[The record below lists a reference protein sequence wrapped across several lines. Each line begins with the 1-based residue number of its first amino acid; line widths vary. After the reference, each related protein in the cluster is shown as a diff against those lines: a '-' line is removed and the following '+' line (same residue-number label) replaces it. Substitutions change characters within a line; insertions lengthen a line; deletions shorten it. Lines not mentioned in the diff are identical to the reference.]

1 MPRPRKLFDEQFPV
15 ISQAFSNAYP
25 SAAEYRSAVGE
36 GTAHAIMTIAMMA
49 GDLMT
54 TATSHREASDLF
66 SRYQF
71 GSRRMFLAGEM
82 AKMAGKTQRKQ
93 STNNDKPAW
102 QGFLDL
108 RLTEGQLEELDGW
121 KPKPQ
126 EIWDA
131 VDEMTADS
139 YRLTLSY
146 NKNTKLASVT
156 IIDDSPTRKSGG
168 FALSNADTNG
178 ALALK
183 MAVFKHKLLLMADW
197 TSLLDLPVKSRRG

>member
-1 MPRPRKLFDEQFPV
+1 
-15 ISQAFSNAYP
+15 
-25 SAAEYRSAVGE
+25 
-36 GTAHAIMTIAMMA
+36 
-49 GDLMT
+49 
-54 TATSHREASDLF
+54 LF

-71 GSRRMFLAGEM
+71 GSRRVLLSQEM
-82 AKMAGKTQRKQ
+82 AKMAGRKPRQ
-93 STNNDKPAW
+93 AAQTNDKPAW
-102 QGFLDL
+102 QGFLDM
-108 RLTEGQLEELDGW
+108 RLTDAQLEELDGW

-126 EIWDA
+126 EIWDQ
-131 VDEMTADS
+131 VDEMTADG

-146 NKNTKLASVT
+146 NRNTKLASVT

-183 MAVFKHKLLLMADW
+183 MAVFKHKLLLMGDW

>member
-1 MPRPRKLFDEQFPV
+1 M
-15 ISQAFSNAYP
+15 ISRAFSDGYP
-25 SAAEYRSAVGE
+25 SAAEYRDAVGD
-36 GTAHAIMTIAMMA
+36 GTAFTRMTVAMLA
-49 GDLMT
+49 GDLLT
-54 TATSHREASDLF
+54 AATSHREKDDLF

-71 GSRRMFLAGEM
+71 GSRRVLLGQEM
-82 AKMAGKTQRKQ
+82 AKMAGRKPRQAAQ
-93 STNNDKPAW
+93 STDKPAW

-108 RLTEGQLEELDGW
+108 RLTDGQLEELDGW

-183 MAVFKHKLLLMADW
+183 MAVFKHKLLLMSDW
-197 TSLLDLPVKSRRG
+197 TGLLDLPVKSRRG

>member
-1 MPRPRKLFDEQFPV
+1 V
-15 ISQAFSNAYP
+15 ISQAFSDGYP
-25 SAAEYRSAVGE
+25 TAAEYRAAVGD
-36 GTAHAIMTIAMMA
+36 GTASLRMFVAMMA

-54 TATSHREASDLF
+54 AATSHREKDDLF

-71 GSRRMFLAGEM
+71 GSRRMALAQEM
-82 AKMAGKTQRKQ
+82 AKMAARKPRTQSQ
-93 STNNDKPAW
+93 TSEKPAW

-108 RLTEGQLEELDGW
+108 RLTEGQLDELDGW

-183 MAVFKHKLLLMADW
+183 MAVFKHKLLLMGDW